1 MLKGD
6 PDKGCF
12 ANESDAWSECEEEEG
27 DVMCGDAQASPKR
40 DPCDPELAGAGE
52 SVEEA
57 SVPHAAAPADED
69 KLKPSVWDLYE
80 RSRREPWRYQIMSP
94 AMAAHICLYGVGTSA
109 DESDAS
115 EGESEQ
121 DESDASE
128 GESECEEEEGDM
140 KVPTHDDGP
149 TRAGRAEDDRHLLDV
164 MSRINELFR
173 VAGSDAQQRLWNSY
187 VNDADQVSLLTLIS
201 RGL

>member
-1 MLKGD
+1 
-6 PDKGCF
+6 
-12 ANESDAWSECEEEEG
+12 
-27 DVMCGDAQASPKR
+27 MCGDAQASPKCE
-40 DPCDPELAGAGE
+40 PCDPELAGAGE

-115 EGESEQ
+115 EEQ
-121 DESDASE
+121 EDAWS
-128 GESECEEEEGDM
+128 EEEEQ
-140 KVPTHDDGP
+140 
-149 TRAGRAEDDRHLLDV
+149 EDAWSEEEEQEDAWSTKEELDA
-164 MSRINELFR
+164 MSRITELFR
-173 VAGSDAQQRLWNSY
+173 VAGSDKQQRAWNSF
-187 VNDADQVSLLTLIS
+187 VNDADVSLLTLIS

>member
-1 MLKGD
+1 MATEDHVSQYLMKYMLKGD

-12 ANESDAWSECEEEEG
+12 ANESDAWSECEEEEE
-27 DVMCGDAQASPKR
+27 DVMCGDAQAWPKCE
-40 DPCDPELAGAGE
+40 PCDPELAGAGE
-52 SVEEA
+52 NVEEA

-115 EGESEQ
+115 EEQ
-121 DESDASE
+121 EDAWS
-128 GESECEEEEGDM
+128 EEEEQ
-140 KVPTHDDGP
+140 
-149 TRAGRAEDDRHLLDV
+149 EDAWSTKEELDA
-164 MSRINELFR
+164 MSRITELFR
-173 VAGSDAQQRLWNSY
+173 VAGSDAQQRLWNSC

>member
-1 MLKGD
+1 
-6 PDKGCF
+6 
-12 ANESDAWSECEEEEG
+12 
-27 DVMCGDAQASPKR
+27 
-40 DPCDPELAGAGE
+40 
-52 SVEEA
+52 
-57 SVPHAAAPADED
+57 
-69 KLKPSVWDLYE
+69 
-80 RSRREPWRYQIMSP
+80 
-94 AMAAHICLYGVGTSA
+94 MAAHICLYGVGTSA

-128 GESECEEEEGDM
+128 GESECEEEE
-140 KVPTHDDGP
+140 
-149 TRAGRAEDDRHLLDV
+149 EDAWSEEEEQEDAWSTKEELDA
-164 MSRINELFR
+164 MSRITELFR